1 MTSLLP
7 CMSYLTGWAKEIALS
22 SKTDETSMPRR
33 RNAWD
38 WYLFY
43 KDNGGLTLKPAVV
56 FVSECIISQQ

>member
-1 MTSLLP
+1 
-7 CMSYLTGWAKEIALS
+7 
-22 SKTDETSMPRR
+22 MPRR

-56 FVSECIISQQ
+56 FVSECIISQQEVLVRFYADLQQCVCAVLDEAF

>member
-1 MTSLLP
+1 M
-7 CMSYLTGWAKEIALS
+7 
-22 SKTDETSMPRR
+22 

-43 KDNGGLTLKPAVV
+43 KDNDGLTLKPAVVV